1 MGDSTD
7 SQTSTATLLG
17 FDIGGTS
24 MRVVAGVLAGGSS
37 GGADSGSGG
46 SPLNFDILEQT
57 QQRRAEKA
65 DDIVADIVQT
75 IRQFAQKLNLTP
87 SIDAPSFD
95 AVGVGCAGFV
105 QLDGVVMHSP
115 NILSFKDYPL
125 QQELDSRLAGS
136 QLTSRAKVE
145 NDAAA
150 AAWAEAKLG
159 VGAGH
164 DSLAFIGFGTG
175 IGGALVIDGQLCRG
189 THGFGTEPG
198 HMTADIN
205 GPPCPCGRIGC
216 WERLASGTALG
227 EYARQAV
234 RANPDSA
241 ILSLAGGQVDAIE
254 GEHVSAALQQNDPCA
269 QAVLEQLCDWIAVG
283 LNNVVV
289 LVDPELVV
297 LGGGLSDIGHQFLD
311 CVRRCYDKRYP
322 GNDTRRKLKFE
333 LASYGDN
340 AGAVGAALLA
350 AG

>member
-1 MGDSTD
+1 MGDTKT
-7 SQTSTATLLG
+7 SQSKASKTSKASSGTTLLG

-24 MRVVAGVLAGGSS
+24 MRVVAGTLDTGTQP
-37 GGADSGSGG
+37 D
-46 SPLNFDILEQT
+46 FHILDQT
-57 QQRRAEKA
+57 QQRRAEEA
-65 DDIVADIVQT
+65 DGIVADIVSTTQ
-75 IRQFAQKLNLTP
+75 QFAQRLGLD
-87 SIDAPSFD
+87 SGFD

-125 QQELDSRLAGS
+125 RQELNSRFADHQLAC
-136 QLTSRAKVE
+136 AVKVE

-150 AAWAEAKLG
+150 AAWAEATLGAG
-159 VGAGH
+159 VGF

-175 IGGALVIDGQLCRG
+175 IGGALVIDGKLCRG

-205 GPPCPCGRIGC
+205 GPPCPCGRVGC

-227 EYARQAV
+227 IYARQAV
-234 RANPDSA
+234 RDNPNSA
-241 ILSLAGGQVDAIE
+241 ILSLAGGEVAAIE
-254 GEHVSAALQQNDPCA
+254 GEHVTAALQQDDPCA
-269 QAVLEQLCDWIAVG
+269 RDVLEQLCDWIAVG
-283 LNNVVV
+283 LNNVVT

-297 LGGGLSDIGHQFLD
+297 LGGGLSDIGEQFLD
-311 CVRRCYDKRYP
+311 CVRRCYAKRYP
-322 GNDTRRKLKFE
+322 GNDTRRKLTFE

-350 AG
+350 AKGAAKG